1 MYFLVGNI
9 VQHLPQS
16 IPSVSSASYLVPQ
29 LHQQPQQ
36 PEQQTAKQSGEQHNE
51 SSEEEDV
58 HLCGGCKKQFTS
70 YTMFKSHKKSCSARK
85 SKSKV
90 GESNPVLEATAI
102 SLLANQFSQS
112 EGETSNIGIVRN
124 DTDNSIPI
132 WTQPPLENNDA
143 VDTIDEGMEETEGG
157 PGMALGSPDNGSL
170 ICLTMDPGQD
180 QENNCEPLHT
190 SLVTIPQISSD
201 QTGKTKTYQC
211 HKIMCSYFLRRTNCI
226 NINKPSDTRMFE
238 LLIV

>member
-1 MYFLVGNI
+1 MLFKLFSFLVGNI

-16 IPSVSSASYLVPQ
+16 IPPVSSASYLVPHLQ
-29 LHQQPQQ
+29 QQPQQPQQ
-36 PEQQTAKQSGEQHNE
+36 PEQPTTKHNGDQNE

-70 YTMFKSHKKSCSARK
+70 YTMFKSHKKSCPARK

-102 SLLANQFSQS
+102 SLLANQFNQS

-132 WTQPPLENNDA
+132 WTQPPMENNS
-143 VDTIDEGMEETEGG
+143 VEGH
-157 PGMALGSPDNGSL
+157 N
-170 ICLTMDPGQD
+170 
-180 QENNCEPLHT
+180 
-190 SLVTIPQISSD
+190 
-201 QTGKTKTYQC
+201 
-211 HKIMCSYFLRRTNCI
+211 R
-226 NINKPSDTRMFE
+226 
-238 LLIV
+238 